1 MRTRDFFMSL
11 GIWALVLVF
20 FGCAASPPPPTATTR
35 RAPTESLPGAMLDQ
49 IQVEDLRVTAD
60 TMARDIVL
68 QEFLY
73 TGNRVPVV
81 AIRPIENKTDLPID
95 PEIFQQTM
103 RVKLMEQSGG
113 RILFRDDASH
123 LYTVEERM
131 RQSGRVQISTTTT
144 RTRTSAPTQV
154 GSPIQRTE
162 QSQQETTMT
171 ESGDV
176 SQRVADIDY
185 FLTGLIYSTTE
196 VAARGAE
203 QGMRYFQFQFRLTNA
218 QTNII
223 MWEKEYLVKR
233 EARFN

>member
-1 MRTRDFFMSL
+1 
-11 GIWALVLVF
+11 
-20 FGCAASPPPPTATTR
+20 
-35 RAPTESLPGAMLDQ
+35 
-49 IQVEDLRVTAD
+49 
-60 TMARDIVL
+60 
-68 QEFLY
+68 
-73 TGNRVPVV
+73 
-81 AIRPIENKTDLPID
+81 
-95 PEIFQQTM
+95 
-103 RVKLMEQSGG
+103 
-113 RILFRDDASH
+113 
-123 LYTVEERM
+123 M

-162 QSQQETTMT
+162 QSQQDTTMT
-171 ESGDV
+171 ETGDV

-196 VAARGAE
+196 VAATGAD

-233 EARFN
+233 QAFFN

>member
-1 MRTRDFFMSL
+1 MRIKTGWGLL
-11 GIWALVLVF
+11 GAWILIMLAC
-20 FGCAASPPPPTATTR
+20 GCTVSTPPTTATSR
-35 RAPTESLPGAMLDQ
+35 RAPTESLPGAILDQ
-49 IQVEDLRVTAD
+49 IQVEDLRSTAD

-68 QEFLY
+68 QQFLY
-73 TGNRVPVV
+73 TGDKVPVV

-95 PEIFQQTM
+95 PDIFQQTM
-103 RVKLMEQSGG
+103 RVKLMEKSMG

-123 LYTVEERM
+123 IYTVEERM
-131 RQSGRVQISTTTT
+131 RQSSKVQISSSTTQR
-144 RTRTSAPTQV
+144 RTNAPTRV
-154 GSPIQRTE
+154 GQPLQRTT
-162 QSQQETTMT
+162 QSQEDVTMT
-171 ESGDV
+171 QSGEV

-196 VAARGAE
+196 VAALGAN

-233 EARFN
+233 QARFN

>member
-1 MRTRDFFMSL
+1 MSTSLRILLYILVIVHSTLTACAVRDPQ
-11 GIWALVLVF
+11 AV
-20 FGCAASPPPPTATTR
+20 ADPR
-35 RAPTESLPGAMLDQ
+35 RAPTEVLPGAILDQ

-68 QEFLY
+68 QDFLY
-73 TGNRVPVV
+73 SGKRVPVV

-103 RVKLMEQSGG
+103 RVKLMEKSGG

-131 RQSGRVQISTTTT
+131 RQSGRVQISTSTT

-154 GSPIQRTE
+154 GQPIRITE
-162 QSQQETTMT
+162 QSQEDTTMT
-171 ESGDV
+171 ETGDV

-196 VAARGAE
+196 VAARGAD

-233 EARFN
+233 QAFFN

>member
-1 MRTRDFFMSL
+1 MSKQLFFTMT
-11 GIWALVLVF
+11 AVMVLCCVA
-20 FGCAASPPPPTATTR
+20 GCAVSTPPSTPTTR
-35 RAPTESLPGAMLDQ
+35 RAPTESLPGAILDQ
-49 IQVEDLRVTAD
+49 IQVEDLRATAD
-60 TMARDIVL
+60 TMARDLVL

-73 TGNRVPVV
+73 TRGNIPVV
-81 AIRPIENKTDLPID
+81 AIRPIENKTNLAID
-95 PEIFQQTM
+95 PDIFQQTM
-103 RVKLMEQSGG
+103 RVRLMENSMG
-113 RILFRDDASH
+113 RILFRDDVSH

-131 RQSGRVQISTTTT
+131 RQSGRVQISSSTT

-154 GSPIQRTE
+154 GQPIRVTD

-171 ESGDV
+171 ESGNV
-176 SQRVADIDY
+176 SQRVADVDY

-203 QGMRYFQFQFRLTNA
+203 QGMRYFQFQFRMTDA
-218 QTNII
+218 RTNII